1 MEALTRTLISVCL
14 CIQVTQTDGSS
25 WTVNGLTSVKGLIGS
40 CVVIPCSFD
49 YPQPENKEVCSY
61 TAIWNN
67 DANQSIFHPV
77 KEKIMEQYRD
87 RTTLIGD
94 IRNKNCSLK
103 IDNFRSTDGGRF
115 HFRIEMKNYK
125 KYSYSN
131 HKVSISTMNEPQPV
145 ALSMVE
151 EMMEGQTVSP
161 SCSVFYSCPT
171 SPPVFHWSHS
181 GDQRFHSQLLSDGQ
195 WKATS
200 TLTFH
205 PTHADHKK
213 SLQCSVQMHNGKPL
227 YTGSKV
233 LQVKYAP
240 VNVKVKYKSDVK
252 EGQTVHLSCS
262 SDANPRVSSYEW
274 HNETA
279 QVHKGSTYN
288 LHNVSRHTKGP
299 LYCTAVNEL
308 GRINSSLVR
317 FNVLYAPEIKN
328 ASSCSSEG
336 DMVKCVCMAESNPSS
351 IIHFVLSNNVH
362 LSTKV
367 EHHGSL
373 TVGTLQ
379 ANIGSSTYVHCVAN
393 NTEGSA
399 NVTLSLPVKIN
410 MLYIYI
416 SAGAAGGL
424 MILVGVV
431 IVVIKCRRRSGDTAE
446 CNLSATKAE
455 KELELSVPQYSM
467 AQRSVRKATYDD
479 VGCQSIYAT
488 DHIYGNMEDEADA
501 IYANT

>member
-14 CIQVTQTDGSS
+14 YIQVTQTDGSS

-49 YPQPENKEVCSY
+49 YPQPENKQVSSY
-61 TAIWNN
+61 TGIWNN
-67 DANQSIFHPV
+67 DANQPIYHPV

-94 IRNKNCSLK
+94 VRHKNCSLK
-103 IDNFRSTDGGRF
+103 IDNFRSSDGGPF
-115 HFRIEMKNYK
+115 YFRIEMENYE
-125 KYSYSN
+125 KYSYLN
-131 HKVSISTMNEPQPV
+131 HRVSISTMNEPQPV

-233 LQVKYAP
+233 LQVK
-240 VNVKVKYKSDVK
+240 
-252 EGQTVHLSCS
+252 
-262 SDANPRVSSYEW
+262 
-274 HNETA
+274 
-279 QVHKGSTYN
+279 
-288 LHNVSRHTKGP
+288 
-299 LYCTAVNEL
+299 
-308 GRINSSLVR
+308 
-317 FNVLYAPEIKN
+317 YAPEIKN